1 MPFIETRDESEY
13 PWLATA
19 CWTDDGRPARPYEF
33 HLERRA
39 REACPSEFADAIRG
53 AVAAAPARDSKRRV
67 RSGSASLEARSPG
80 GLGRL
85 INGLAARLRGGQA
98 RPRTGQAAA
107 RALSAD
113 NDASLL
119 GGRA

>member
-13 PWLATA
+13 PWLAAA

-39 REACPSEFADAIRG
+39 REVCPSEFADAIRG
-53 AVAAAPARDSKRRV
+53 AVAAAPARNSERGV
-67 RSGSASLEARSPG
+67 ASGTASQEARSLG

-85 INGLAARLRGGQA
+85 IDGLVARLRGGQA
-98 RPRTGQAAA
+98 AAQ
-107 RALSAD
+107 ALSAD